1 MPKETAK
8 HRKKTARHERASQ
21 HKKPTRSKKPA
32 QAKKPV
38 TQEEQVVGVTAAE
51 RQSLQSYTGG
61 QFTAILVDLPLVED
75 ED

>member
-21 HKKPTRSKKPA
+21 HKKPTRS
-32 QAKKPV
+32 KKPV